1 MKLYRFSPIQDQ
13 AELFEAIKYI
23 HIACHK
29 LCKQSFNSYLPVAG
43 NIGVF
48 CHYPEEFDRLVK
60 IRKSLTKPSENPAE
74 KYFELYN
81 PIIVQAT
88 DSIPEATYTHLYI
101 RRSDIYRSQVGDLDF
116 NLGEQ
121 EYEELKASLRDGK
134 EIPGARIF
142 PEERLDMVELFDPN
156 VDVLAYVNTKKW

>member
-1 MKLYRFSPIQDQ
+1 VKLYRFSPIQDQ

-88 DSIPEATYTHLYI
+88 DSIPEATYKHLYI

-134 EIPGARIF
+134 VIPGARIF